1 MIGENFEITGASRL
15 VPTKWTQAGLRGGFY
30 IPPSNLPK
38 RYAFIPKYGATGG

>member
-1 MIGENFEITGASRL
+1 MIGENFEITGASS
-15 VPTKWTQAGLRGGFY
+15 GLRGGFY